1 MAGNTI
7 VVNVEMNDPSGSG
20 KKRIA
25 ETKEYNQELTKAA
38 ELSRKAAGVRAGYGG
53 GQQGV
58 EYNRSRGAMGST
70 GASAR
75 DFAKE
80 SRGLGGLVQV
90 YATVAANLF
99 AVTAAFT
106 ALKEAA
112 NTTNMVKGMD
122 QLGAASGMAL
132 GSMAKRFVEATDGAI
147 SLREAMGA
155 VTKASAAG
163 LSGSQILEIGQIA
176 KTASQALGIDMTDA
190 VSRLSRGITKLE
202 PELLDELGLFTK
214 IGPATEKYAASV
226 GKSVATLTDFE
237 RRQAFAN
244 AVLDEGR
251 KKFGEIQLDA
261 NPYQKLEASIRNL
274 ATAGLELINK
284 FLVPLL
290 NVFTN
295 NTPLLIGALTLFAGK
310 LLNMAIPALTTWRDE
325 LVKSAKIA
333 KEKAREINESFASK
347 NVETTLAKFN
357 LPELQKN
364 LDDAKS
370 RYAKA
375 TKDIDDIQKAQNFR
389 STKTTQA
396 IQAGTYG
403 ADPKDFTRTQ
413 SQINDLTKKGTA
425 EASAYADALTR
436 AKEAKKEILANTQK
450 ITSAENLAEK
460 QFQKSNYEEAARKR
474 ISQRAGA
481 RAEGLDILSNVSGN
495 LQAGGFRYAISELD
509 KGLNKAVDLKGWDKL
524 KTRATGWAI
533 AAGAQIGLLMR
544 SLGNLAQGLAI
555 AGVVL
560 ATIDAIF
567 SKNATQAAEFDSA
580 LKTLNSTIETSNLVI
595 KKYGDE
601 ITVASLSAKANN
613 FRELASDIDNL
624 TIRMERALEKQ
635 SGWDYFKDRFYNLFN
650 FGMGTEF
657 ADTAAKGISQQLKL
671 IPEGP
676 VRRELEQK
684 IRNITG
690 AAGTTEEDI
699 AKALRAKNLKD
710 SMASVKD
717 VNKELE
723 KPRMGA
729 LKLADAGKKV
739 ETSLGNANTKLQQVF
754 QSLAVTD
761 PLALFGESLVQL
773 GNDLIVAQQSTDSTT
788 AAIKKLLDSTE
799 NAKLIDPKNF
809 AQLLSLSDQFYK
821 ATAAVND
828 YQTQIDDTK
837 SMIDQLEA
845 SISRGGGGVQA
856 LIQEKVKQ
864 QAKLGQLEI
873 SLSVNQNSVNAIQAD
888 INKIAKE
895 TIRTGYDAIFKMANL
910 ALQRAQIQT
919 QKSLLVGTT
928 SAGAVAASGT
938 LSVREIDIQQQQLN
952 ATATLSQTMY
962 KNNILLE
969 RQIADKEAEKIKE
982 TAKKE
987 NRELTTQ
994 EKADIAELTT
1004 RGTELKTLS
1013 EAKRIDQKTAR
1024 SFTDPK
1030 VASLALEGA
1039 MKQVGTDAKTQELN
1053 EQRRNVLIDT
1063 RVKVK
1068 AAELQQDT
1076 QKIKN
1081 EQTLLGLDTRIFE
1094 LATSGFEYLTDAEL
1108 KRKNILETEKLFYD
1122 QTLARKVVED
1132 EITVLTEKLKDAKGP
1147 TIAGLKSEIDLKLQ
1161 QLNFLDQ
1168 QEVKEYTI
1176 LGIQQRQAAT
1186 ANMYAVV
1193 NKAMR
1198 EGYEISQLQR
1208 DTALDMTNNELEL
1221 FQQRVQLLSLTGD
1234 QYLAE
1239 EKTLKLRILD
1249 QQSQNDRIKAAQS
1262 LAQKLMKIQEDE
1274 QKAKD
1279 GNSNY
1284 DAARYAKDRAIAGA
1298 FYDAELARIN
1308 QNNDA
1313 KRKGIDLQYSMTLRM
1328 QAYDATFQQAFS
1340 NMADAIVQMVTTGK
1354 ASFKDLINSM
1364 IADLIRW
1371 ELKQQMMSMY
1381 QGIGGAKGIFN
1392 MFTGMGR
1399 IDNSINTLVNSGGP
1413 GLPGFSLEAQ
1423 GGVYDAGLRKF
1434 AKGGTFTNS
1443 VVSSP
1448 TMFKFAQ
1455 GAGLMGE
1462 AGPEAIMPLKRDS
1475 NGNLG
1480 VRSDNNGGSKVDIVV
1495 NNYSSEKATTTETVD
1510 SKGNRKIEV
1519 IVGDM
1524 VADQL
1529 SRTGSAAQQA
1539 LTGSYGQ
1546 RPSMVRR

>member
-38 ELSRKAAGVRAGYGG
+38 ELSRKAAGVRAGYRPSGDG
-53 GQQGV
+53 T
-58 EYNRSRGAMGST
+58 EYNRGRGTMGAT

-99 AVTAAFT
+99 AVTAAFG

-163 LSGSQILEIGQIA
+163 LSGNQILEVAKIA

-214 IGPATEKYAASV
+214 IGPATEKYAASI

-244 AVLDEGR
+244 AVLAEGR
-251 KKFGEIQLDA
+251 EKFSDIQLDA
-261 NPYQKLEASIRNL
+261 NPYQRLEASIRNL

-295 NTPLLIGALTLFAGK
+295 NTPLLIGALTFFATK
-310 LLNMAIPALTTWRDE
+310 LLSMAIPALTSWRDE
-325 LVKSAKIA
+325 LVKSAKVA
-333 KEKAREINESFASK
+333 KEKAKEINESFASK
-347 NVETTLAKFN
+347 NVESTLAKFN

-375 TKDIDDIQKAQNFR
+375 AKDIDDIQKNQNLR

-396 IQAGTYG
+396 MQAGTYG

-413 SQINDLTKKGTA
+413 AQINDLTKKGTA
-425 EASAYADALTR
+425 EAAAYADALSR
-436 AKEAKKEILANTQK
+436 AKEAQKEILATSQK
-450 ITSAENLAEK
+450 INSAENKAEQ
-460 QFQKSNYEEAARKR
+460 QFQRTNLEEAARRR
-474 ISQRAGA
+474 ISQRAGS
-481 RAEGLDILSNVSGN
+481 RAESLDILSNVSTN
-495 LQAGGFRYAISELD
+495 LQAGGISYAIAELD

-524 KTRATGWAI
+524 RTRATGWAI
-533 AAGAQIGLLMR
+533 AGVSQISLFMR
-544 SLGNLAQGLAI
+544 SLGRLGGYVAVLGI
-555 AGVVL
+555 AVAVL
-560 ATIDAIF
+560 DSIF

-580 LKTLNSTIETSNLVI
+580 IKTLNSTVETSNSVI
-595 KKYGDE
+595 KKYGDS

-613 FRELASDIDNL
+613 FRELGGDIDNL
-624 TIRMERALEKQ
+624 TVRMERALEKQ
-635 SGWDYFKDRFYNLFN
+635 SGWDYFKDRFYDLFN
-650 FGMGTEF
+650 FGMGTQF
-657 ADTAAKGISQQLKL
+657 ADTAAAGISQQLKL

-676 VRRELEQK
+676 IKRELQEK
-684 IRNITG
+684 IKNITG

-699 AKALRAKNLKD
+699 SKALRAKNLKD

-739 ETSLGNANTKLQQVF
+739 EDSLKGANSKLQQVF

-773 GNDLIVAQQSTDSTT
+773 GSDLIGAQKDADSTT
-788 AAIKKLLDSTE
+788 AAIKKLLESTE
-799 NAKLIDPKNF
+799 NAKLINPQNF
-809 AQLLSLSDQFYK
+809 AQLLSLSDEFYK
-821 ATAAVND
+821 ATTAVKD
-828 YQTQIDDTK
+828 YQNEIDDTK
-837 SMIDQLEA
+837 GIIDQLEK
-845 SISRGGGGVQA
+845 SISRGGAGVQE
-856 LIQEKVKQ
+856 LVQEKLKQ
-864 QAKLGQLEI
+864 QAKLGELEI
-873 SLSVNQNSVNAIQAD
+873 NLSVNQSSVNVIQTE

-910 ALQRAQIQT
+910 ALQKAQIQT
-919 QKSLLVGTT
+919 QKSLLTGTI
-928 SAGAVAASGT
+928 SAGAVASSGS
-938 LSVREIDIQQQQLN
+938 LSLQEISIQQQQLS
-952 ATATLSQTMY
+952 ATSTLSQTMY

-969 RQIADKEAEKIKE
+969 RQIADREAEKIKD
-982 TAKKE
+982 TANKE
-987 NRELTTQ
+987 NRGLTTQ
-994 EKADIAELTT
+994 EQEDIATLTT

-1013 EAKRIDQKTAR
+1013 ETKRINQKTAQ

-1030 VASLALEGA
+1030 VAGLALEGV
-1039 MKQVGTDAKTQELN
+1039 MKQVGIDAKSQELN

-1068 AAELQQDT
+1068 AAELAQDT

-1081 EQTLLGLDTRIFE
+1081 EQTLLGLDSKIFD
-1094 LATSGFEYLTDAEL
+1094 LTTNGFEYLTDSEM

-1122 QTLARKVVED
+1122 QTVARKTVED
-1132 EITVLTEKLKDAKGP
+1132 EIGVLTEKLKDAKGP
-1147 TIAGLKSEIDLKLQ
+1147 TIAGLRSEIDLKLE
-1161 QLNFLDQ
+1161 QLKQLDQ
-1168 QEVKEYTI
+1168 QATKEYTI

-1186 ANMYAVV
+1186 INTYAVI
-1193 NKAMR
+1193 NKAIR
-1198 EGYEISQLQR
+1198 EGVELSQLQR
-1208 DTALDMTNNELEL
+1208 DTDIDRTNNELDL
-1221 FQQRVQLLSLTGD
+1221 FQQRVQLLNLTGD

-1239 EKTLKLRILD
+1239 EKTLKLRQLD

-1262 LAQKLMKIQEDE
+1262 YAQKLMKIAEDE

-1279 GNSNY
+1279 ADSNA
-1284 DAARYAKDRAIAGA
+1284 DLTRYTVDRAVMGA
-1298 FYDAELARIN
+1298 FYDSELARIN
-1308 QNNDA
+1308 QNTAA
-1313 KRKGIDLQYSMTLRM
+1313 KQKGIDLQYSMSLRM
-1328 QAYDATFQQAFS
+1328 QAYDATFQQAMS

-1354 ASFKDLINSM
+1354 GSFKDLINSM

-1371 ELKQQMMSMY
+1371 ELKQQSLAMY
-1381 QGIGGAKGIFN
+1381 QSIGGARGIFN

-1413 GLPGFSLEAQ
+1413 SLPGFSLEAQ
-1423 GGVYDAGLRKF
+1423 GGVYEAGLRKF

-1480 VRSDNNGGSKVDIVV
+1480 VRSDSGGGSKVDIVV

-1539 LTGSYGQ
+1539 FTGSYGQ